1 MLLVTA
7 GDPFCGLIHEQLPGS
22 HGEMQGGRVQGQ
34 QPGFPCRLWGRASG
48 VPGAEGPVVL
58 PGKA

>member
-1 MLLVTA
+1 MSLVMA
-7 GDPFCGLIHEQLPGS
+7 GAPLCGLIHGQLPGS
-22 HGEMQGGRVQGQ
+22 RGEMQGDRVQGQ
-34 QPGFPCRLWGRASG
+34 QPGFPAVCWGGASG